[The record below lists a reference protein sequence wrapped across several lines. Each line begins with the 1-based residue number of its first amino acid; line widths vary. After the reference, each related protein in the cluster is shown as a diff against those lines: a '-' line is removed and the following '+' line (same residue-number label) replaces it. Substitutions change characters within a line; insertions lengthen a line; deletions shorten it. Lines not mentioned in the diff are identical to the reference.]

1 MTSYLVGR
9 LLPHRKV
16 EPRAIQHVRR
26 YGAPVTLLAWLPVV
40 GDALCVA
47 AGWLRIHWSAALGFM
62 AAGRLARYLVVAFL
76 HDQHSSRLE
85 PMKGWR
91 ERAQRLKTDLFALYL
106 AARHPETPWYA
117 KLVVAGFVAY
127 AVTPV
132 DLFPDAIP
140 VLGIVDD
147 LIFVPLAIAAAVRLV
162 PAPVLAECRNRA
174 QERVLRA
181 KTPWLVVAAVW
192 AALAA
197 AGIALSL

>member
-1 MTSYLVGR
+1 M
-9 LLPHRKV
+9 
-16 EPRAIQHVRR
+16 E
-26 YGAPVTLLAWLPVV
+26 
-40 GDALCVA
+40 
-47 AGWLRIHWSAALGFM
+47 
-62 AAGRLARYLVVAFL
+62 
-76 HDQHSSRLE
+76 
-85 PMKGWR
+85 GWR

-162 PAPVLAECRNRA
+162 PAPVLAECRSRA
-174 QERVLRA
+174 QERVLKA
-181 KTPWLVVAAVW
+181 KTPWMAVAAVW